1 MKTWSA
7 HSIVRRNA
15 IRAGVHWSANERKG
29 FHSLRRTIA
38 SWMLE
43 AEVPLGMITEI
54 LGQKNVDS
62 TRPYIAVHQLGLA
75 ECALDLQ
82 WIPMRREE
90 LR

>member
-1 MKTWSA
+1 
-7 HSIVRRNA
+7 
-15 IRAGVHWSANERKG
+15 
-29 FHSLRRTIA
+29 
-38 SWMLE
+38 
-43 AEVPLGMITEI
+43 MITEI

-62 TRPYIAVHQLGLA
+62 TRPYIAVHQPGLA